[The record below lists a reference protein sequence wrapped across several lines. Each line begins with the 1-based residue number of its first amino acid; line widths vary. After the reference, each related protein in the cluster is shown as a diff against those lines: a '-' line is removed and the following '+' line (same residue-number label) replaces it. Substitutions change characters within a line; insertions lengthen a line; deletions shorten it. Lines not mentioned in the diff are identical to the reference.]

1 MKVEEIRQIAGIK
14 GIKVGKMK
22 KAELVQAIQ
31 LAEENVP
38 CFDTGSVGVCD
49 QRTCLWREDCA

>member
-14 GIKVGKMK
+14 GIKFGKMK

-31 LAEENVP
+31 VAEDNVP
-38 CFDTGSVGVCD
+38 CFNTGSVGVCG
-49 QRTCLWREDCA
+49 QWACLWREDCA